1 MNISIPE
8 WLEKQNLYLKAFY
21 FTLILMGIS
30 LFNEG
35 ILALYIF
42 ISLVYFWLGYI
53 VSAFYTNLNN
63 SKQGKK
69 SALQHW
75 WGEILLFV
83 IYVGV
88 MVILMFLGY

>member
-8 WLEKQNLYLKAFY
+8 WFEKQNLYLKAFY

-42 ISLVYFWLGYI
+42 VSLVYFWLAYI
-53 VSAFYTNLNN
+53 VSAFYTNLND
-63 SKQGKK
+63 SKQEQK
-69 SALQHW
+69 SSLQHW
-75 WGEILLFV
+75 WGEILLFLV
-83 IYVGV
+83 YVGI
-88 MVILMFLGY
+88 MVILMSLGY